1 MISAVECTMK
11 VVMIND
17 CAYVG
22 ETLLKYFPSGIE
34 KQHITRT
41 RGLWN
46 KTFGVAYKILRAKG
60 DLYHAHYLLQD
71 CYIAS
76 LFGKK
81 PLVGHAHGSDL
92 RETLRSRRWGRIVKS
107 NLRSC
112 NKILV
117 AQPTV
122 LGVAKEYSET
132 AEYFPIPFDPE
143 MFFPKALPEKKSE
156 YYVFLASAHD
166 FNVKGTDKLLRA
178 VSLVPEK
185 IKVKSFDAGKDL
197 EKTKRLAEELKLDI
211 DFISR
216 VPHQKMN
223 ELFWESDLVLGS
235 FAVGRQ
241 HLDTVAIEAMAC
253 GRPVVHSV
261 QKEFFPTCP
270 LEELKDPAA
279 TAEIISRLLSNS
291 KEKENRIQQQLSY
304 VNTTHAAPL
313 LVEKLLKIY
322 STLSAEK
329 TSS

>member
-1 MISAVECTMK
+1 MILGWLDVPMK

-22 ETLLKYFPSGIE
+22 ETLLKYFPPDIE

-41 RGLWN
+41 RRVWN
-46 KTFGVAYKILRAKG
+46 KTFGIAYKILRAKG
-60 DLYHAHYLLQD
+60 DLYHVHYLLQD
-71 CYIAS
+71 CYLAS

-92 RETLRSRRWGRIVKS
+92 RETLESRRWGRIVKS

-112 NKILV
+112 DKILV

-122 LGVAKEYSET
+122 LGVAKEYNET

-143 MFFPKALPEKKSE
+143 MFFPKAPPEKKSE
-156 YYVFLASAHD
+156 YHVFLASAPD
-166 FNVKGTDKLLRA
+166 FNVKGTDKMLRA
-178 VSLVPEK
+178 ASLVPEK
-185 IKVKSFDAGKDL
+185 IRVKTFNAGKDL
-197 EKTKRLAEELKLDI
+197 EKTKQLAQELKLDI

-216 VPHQKMN
+216 VSHQKMN

-270 LEELKDPAA
+270 LEELKDPAT
-279 TAEIISRLLSNS
+279 TAEIISRLLVDS
-291 KEKENRIQQQLSY
+291 KEKENRIEQQLNY
-304 VNTTHAAPL
+304 VNTTHAAPV

-322 STLSAEK
+322 SALLT
-329 TSS
+329 

>member
-1 MISAVECTMK
+1 MK

-22 ETLLKYFPSGIE
+22 ETLLKYFPADIE
-34 KQHITRT
+34 KQHIKRT
-41 RGLWN
+41 RGLWD
-46 KTFGVAYKILRAKG
+46 KTFAVAYKILRAKG
-60 DLYHAHYLLQD
+60 DLYHVHYLLQD

-76 LFGKK
+76 HFGKK

-122 LGVAKEYSET
+122 LSVAKEYNET

-143 MFFPKALPEKKSE
+143 MFFPKAPPEKKSK
-156 YYVFLASAHD
+156 YHVFLASAND

-185 IKVKSFDAGKDL
+185 IKVKSFNAGKDL
-197 EKTKRLAEELKLDI
+197 EKTKQLAEELKLDI

-216 VPHQKMN
+216 VPHIKMN

-235 FAVGRQ
+235 FGVGRQ

-261 QKEFFPTCP
+261 PKEFFPTCP
-270 LEELKDPAA
+270 LEELKDPSV
-279 TAEIISRLLSNS
+279 TAEIISRLLSNP
-291 KEKENRIQQQLSY
+291 KEKENRIEQQLNY
-304 VNTTHAAPL
+304 VNATHAAPL

-322 STLSAEK
+322 STLSV
-329 TSS
+329 

>member
-1 MISAVECTMK
+1 MK

-22 ETLLKYFPSGIE
+22 ETLLKYFPADIE
-34 KQHITRT
+34 KQHIKRT

-46 KTFGVAYKILRAKG
+46 KTFGIAYKILRAKG
-60 DLYHAHYLLQD
+60 DIYHVHYLLQD

-76 LFGKK
+76 HLGKK

-92 RETLRSRRWGRIVKS
+92 RETLRSRRWGGIVKS

-122 LGVAKEYSET
+122 LATAKEYNGS
-132 AEYFPIPFDPE
+132 AEYFPIPFDPA
-143 MFFPKALPEKKSE
+143 FFYQKPLPQKRPE
-156 YYVFLASAHD
+156 YHVFLASVHD
-166 FNVKGTDKLLRA
+166 FDVKGTDKLLRA
-178 VSLVPEK
+178 VSLVQEKVK
-185 IKVKSFDAGKDL
+185 IKSFNAGKDI
-197 EKTKRLAEELKLDI
+197 EKTKQLAKDLKLEI
-211 DFISR
+211 EFVSR
-216 VPHQKMN
+216 VPHGAMN

-235 FAVGRQ
+235 FATGRE

-261 QKEFFPTCP
+261 PKKFFASCP
-270 LEELKDPAA
+270 LEELRDPPA
-279 TAEIISRLLSNS
+279 TAEIISGLLSDQ
-291 KEKENRIQQQLSY
+291 KARENRINRQLDY
-304 VNTTHAAPL
+304 VNGTHAAPI

-322 STLSAEK
+322 STLS
-329 TSS
+329 

>member
-1 MISAVECTMK
+1 M
-11 VVMIND
+11 
-17 CAYVG
+17 
-22 ETLLKYFPSGIE
+22 
-34 KQHITRT
+34 
-41 RGLWN
+41 
-46 KTFGVAYKILRAKG
+46 
-60 DLYHAHYLLQD
+60 YHVHYLLQD

-76 LFGKK
+76 HLGKK

-92 RETLRSRRWGRIVKS
+92 RETLRSRKWGRIVKN
-107 NLRSC
+107 NLKSC

-122 LGVAKEYSET
+122 LSIAKEYNET

-143 MFFPKALPEKKSE
+143 FFYQKPLPEKRPE
-156 YYVFLASAHD
+156 YHVFLASAHD

-185 IKVKSFDAGKDL
+185 IKIKSFNAGKDL
-197 EKTKRLAEELKLDI
+197 EKTKQLAKELKLEI

-216 VPHQKMN
+216 VPHGTMN

-235 FAVGRQ
+235 FATGRE

-261 QKEFFPTCP
+261 PKKFFASCP

-279 TAEIISRLLSNS
+279 TAEIISQLLSNP
-291 KEKENRIQQQLSY
+291 KEKKNRIDQQLNY
-304 VNTTHAAPL
+304 VNTTHAAPV
-313 LVEKLLKIY
+313 LVQKLTEIY
-322 STLSAEK
+322 STLK
-329 TSS
+329 

>member
-1 MISAVECTMK
+1 MK

-22 ETLLKYFPSGIE
+22 ETLLKYFPADFE
-34 KQHITRT
+34 KQHIKRT

-46 KTFGVAYKILRAKG
+46 KTFGIAYKILRAKG
-60 DLYHAHYLLQD
+60 DLYHVHYLLQD

-76 LFGKK
+76 HLGKK

-92 RETLRSRRWGRIVKS
+92 RETLRSRKWGGIVKN
-107 NLRSC
+107 NLKSS

-122 LGVAKEYSET
+122 LDTAKEYNET
-132 AEYFPIPFDPE
+132 AEYFPIPFDIE
-143 MFFPKALPEKKSE
+143 IFYPKPLAEKRPQ
-156 YYVFLASAHD
+156 YNVFLASVSD

-178 VSLVPEK
+178 VSVVPDK
-185 IKVKSFDAGKDL
+185 ITVKTFNAGRDL
-197 EKTKRLAEELKLDI
+197 EKTKQLAKELKLDI
-211 DFISR
+211 DFISK
-216 VPHQKMN
+216 VPHSAMN

-235 FAVGRQ
+235 FSIGRE

-261 QKEFFPTCP
+261 PKKYFPSCP

-279 TAEIISRLLSNS
+279 TAEIISRLLSNQN
-291 KEKENRIQQQLSY
+291 ERENRVKEQLNY
-304 VNTTHAAPL
+304 VNAVHSAPV
-313 LVEKLLKIY
+313 LVEKILKIY
-322 STLSAEK
+322 STLN
-329 TSS
+329 